1 MGGHVSPTIT
11 CAGAETI
18 YVYEVFTIVAMRGR
32 NPDNPSERG
41 RYKQR
46 LEPNTGGDI
55 KHYHLS
61 PEGQPRVGGGLFSM
75 PRGSGLKRRNA
86 DGISMVTKGQSS
98 PHES

>member
-1 MGGHVSPTIT
+1 M
-11 CAGAETI
+11 CMK
-18 YVYEVFTIVAMRGR
+18 VFTIVAMRGR

-41 RYKQR
+41 RSKGRYKQR
-46 LEPNTGGDI
+46 LEQRRGGGDI